1 MTTSLMEIYS
11 VEIGDILYLNG
22 DLYTVVDSDYAD
34 EGDDLHVLTL
44 VDEEGNRKQLR
55 APGRSEVK
63 LVVTEYV

>member
-22 DLYTVVDSDYAD
+22 DLYTVVDTDYAD

>member
-11 VEIGDILYLNG
+11 IEVGDILYLNG
-22 DLYTVVDSDYAD
+22 DLYTVVDTDYAD